1 MRVQWN
7 SNAVE
12 QLRKRLWDAREGLE
26 MCERQARGVRLCLE
40 DANPDGENRTL
51 RASLAR
57 FEECCARLRLLTERV
72 DAYDSALLRAD
83 DTFEQAEARAVRY
96 AEAIDVVSY
105 AKTPVSRSN
114 GFRWEPASVA
124 YMASLRESA
133 PPMPDWLDA
142 LLN

>member
-7 SNAVE
+7 SGAVE
-12 QLRKRLWDAREGLE
+12 QMRKRLRDAREGLE

-72 DAYDSALLRAD
+72 DAYESALLRAD
-83 DTFEQAEARAVRY
+83 DNFEQA
-96 AEAIDVVSY
+96 
-105 AKTPVSRSN
+105 
-114 GFRWEPASVA
+114 
-124 YMASLRESA
+124 
-133 PPMPDWLDA
+133 
-142 LLN
+142 

>member
-1 MRVQWN
+1 M
-7 SNAVE
+7 
-12 QLRKRLWDAREGLE
+12 
-26 MCERQARGVRLCLE
+26 RLCLE

-72 DAYDSALLRAD
+72 DAYDGALLRAD
-83 DTFEQAEARAVRY
+83 DNFEQAEAQAVRY

>member
-1 MRVQWN
+1 M
-7 SNAVE
+7 E
-12 QLRKRLWDAREGLE
+12 QRRGGADAQAAPGRAGRLGDVRASGARRASLPRRREPG
-26 MCERQARGVRLCLE
+26 RR
-40 DANPDGENRTL
+40 NRTL

-72 DAYDSALLRAD
+72 DAYESALLRAD
-83 DTFEQAEARAVRY
+83 DNFEQAEAQAVRY